1 MPIAYPYRF
10 SDWYGYDK
18 DCASVTGFLAG
29 SGQSGS
35 SGICNQLSSQT
46 TYYHNGSGTY
56 PVVGDTM
63 FTNSAGA
70 AVADPKHYHYDDG
83 GTDKK
88 IHITGT
94 DGYVAGISNCAP

>member
-1 MPIAYPYRF
+1 MCCTGCSSLTSFTATIGGNF
-10 SDWYGYDK
+10 LGV
-18 DCASVTGFLAG
+18 CALTPG
-29 SGQSGS
+29 
-35 SGICNQLSSQT
+35 T

-56 PVVGDTM
+56 PAAGDTM
-63 FTNSAGA
+63 FTNSAGT
-70 AVADPKHYHYDDG
+70 AVADPKHYHYEDG